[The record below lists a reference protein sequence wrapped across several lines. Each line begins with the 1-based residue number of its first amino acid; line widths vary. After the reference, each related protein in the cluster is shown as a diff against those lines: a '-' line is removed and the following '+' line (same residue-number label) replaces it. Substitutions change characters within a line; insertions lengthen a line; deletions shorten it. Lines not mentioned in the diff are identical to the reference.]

1 VDAGW
6 TMSGC
11 RAGRRNGYRLR
22 LPESKPP
29 GLNHS
34 VLTGTLLDDP
44 RPGRNPIGEP
54 VTLLRI
60 EFPVADPERPQML
73 LTWGTCEVEV
83 SAALDEEHGIRELEG
98 GAPILAA
105 GQLSERWVSSGGR
118 SSKRS
123 AIVAML
129 VHPGPPPDFDEL
141 LIPGGRPDGP

>member
-1 VDAGW
+1 V
-6 TMSGC
+6 SGH

-22 LPESKPP
+22 LPDSDPP

-34 VLTGTLLDDP
+34 VLTGRLLDDP
-44 RPGRNPIGEP
+44 RPGRDPMGEP

-73 LTWGTCEVEV
+73 LTWASCEVEV
-83 SAALDEEHGIRELEG
+83 SAALAEQHGIRELEG

-123 AIVAML
+123 AIVAAL
-129 VHPGPPPDFDEL
+129 IHPGSPPSHDEL
-141 LIPGGRPDGP
+141 LIPGGRQ

>member
-1 VDAGW
+1 MDARW
-6 TMSGC
+6 IMSDH

-34 VLTGTLLDDP
+34 ILTGTLLDDP
-44 RPGRNPIGEP
+44 CPGRNPIGEA

-60 EFPVADPERPQML
+60 EFPVADPEHPRML
-73 LTWGTCEVEV
+73 LTWASCEVEV
-83 SAALDEEHGIRELEG
+83 SAALAEQHRIGELEG
-98 GAPILAA
+98 GAPILVA

-118 SSKRS
+118 TSKRS

-129 VHPGPPPDFDEL
+129 VHPGPAPGHDEL
-141 LIPGGRPDGP
+141 LIPGDRL